1 MRVTFPDR
9 RSASRP
15 GFTLVELLVVIAI
28 IGVLVALLLP
38 AVQAAREAARRSTC
52 TNNSKQIGLA
62 IHNFHDAKRKLPSGG
77 RPPEASTIRCGV
89 FVYLLPYLDRK
100 DLWDQYDTSVSWGHA
115 NNLAISNKRIT
126 VYECPSSPKHN
137 GLLDHNPDGATPGAP
152 WVGIVANGD
161 YAASLGVDPALSSVA
176 AALTPPVV
184 VVGSVSTVSNPTAVP
199 PTSTNGML
207 PKNSKLTFGDV
218 TDGLSNTIAIFES
231 GGRPLVYR
239 RGIAVS
245 EDPSNHRVN
254 AGGWV
259 RPASDIL
266 FAGSNATGTSIPGVF
281 INRTNGHD
289 VGPESYG
296 SNGYPS
302 VGTEGSSQPFSFHG
316 GGLNVVFGDG
326 SVRFIDETI
335 SIGVIS
341 ALVTRNAA
349 GKEPI
354 LDQTY

>member
-1 MRVTFPDR
+1 MKVTSFWKKPGT
-9 RSASRP
+9 RP

-52 TNNSKQIGLA
+52 TNNSRQIGIA
-62 IHNFHDAKRKLPSGG
+62 IHNFHDAKKKLPSGG
-77 RPPEASTIRCGV
+77 RPPESSTIRCGV

-100 DLWDQYDTSVSWGHA
+100 DLWDIYDTSVTWSHA
-115 NNLAISNKRIT
+115 NNLPVSNKRIT

-137 GLLDHNPDGATPGAP
+137 GLLDHNPDGVSPSTPWA
-152 WVGIVANGD
+152 GIVAVGD
-161 YAASLGVDPALSSVA
+161 YAASLGVDPALA
-176 AALTPPVV
+176 AAAPAAQKVI
-184 VVGSVSTVSNPTAVP
+184 GSVSTVSNPTAIP

-218 TDGLSNTIAIFES
+218 TDGLSNTIAVVES

-239 RGIAVS
+239 RGVTVG
-245 EDPSNHRVN
+245 DNPQTHRVN
-254 AGGWV
+254 GGGWV
-259 RPASDIL
+259 RPASDVL
-266 FAGSNATGTSIPGVF
+266 FAGSSADGASIPGNFV
-281 INRTNGHD
+281 NRTNGLD
-289 VGPESYG
+289 VGAETYG
-296 SNGYPS
+296 STGYPS

-316 GGLNVVFGDG
+316 GGLNVVLGDG

-335 SIGVIS
+335 SIGVFAS
-341 ALVTRNAA
+341 LVTRNAA
-349 GKEPI
+349 GKELI